1 MAHPAANPAQRTAS
15 SQNCGNKFFIIY
27 IIYWYKLFLSGL
39 HDGTQE
45 GLFLEAPN
53 RVPVGSVDVA
63 RREDVAIALKVK
75 AARIVTIRSN

>member
-1 MAHPAANPAQRTAS
+1 MEHPAANPAQRTAS
-15 SQNCGNKFFIIY
+15 SQNCGNKFF

-53 RVPVGSVDVA
+53 RQPVGSVGVA
-63 RREDVAIALKVK
+63 LIVDVAIAGKVK
-75 AARIVTIRSN
+75 AAHIVTIRSN